1 VCEFVNINMHSC
13 IRNAQ
18 INENK
23 YNDLIQNNTGPV
35 RSIEG
40 AFIIYEW
47 RHGNMLADRV
57 YSGGYRI

>member
-1 VCEFVNINMHSC
+1 MHSC

-23 YNDLIQNNTGPV
+23 YNDLMNNKGPV
-35 RSIEG
+35 RSIKG

-47 RHGNMLADRV
+47 RHGNMFADRV
-57 YSGGYRI
+57 YSGGSRI